1 MPQSIRQLTPNLW
14 VAQSEL
20 YLTNSGIFLSGEQA
34 CLIDPAVFPHEIEAI
49 ARFVAKQKAVPQ
61 TIVLTHSHWDHILAP
76 KHLPGI
82 KTIAHTNYLAETSG
96 ENGLRIRRQV
106 EQWAAHSG
114 VECKEPFVIPNPD
127 EIFADTLEVTVGN
140 QTLNLIHAPGHA
152 ADQLVVYH
160 QCQGVLW
167 AGDMLSDLEIP
178 YCHHL
183 ALYEQTLKRLASLD
197 VRVLIPGHGHATTD
211 AEEIRFRFAHDR
223 AYLAGLREGV
233 EKAVD
238 EGKTIAETVEM
249 CSKMSYR
256 HPETNREAH
265 EKNVESAYVE
275 MGGTVDGSKLGW
287 DRLGDE
293 AT

>member
-20 YLTNSGIFLSGEQA
+20 YFTNSGIFLSGEQA
-34 CLIDPAVFPHEIEAI
+34 CLIDPALFPHEIETI
-49 ARFVAKQKAVPQ
+49 ARFAAQQKAVPQ

-76 KHLPGI
+76 QHLVGI
-82 KTIAHTNYLAETSG
+82 KTIAHANYLAETLG

-114 VECKEPFVIPNPD
+114 VERKEPFVIPNPD
-127 EIFADTLEVTVGN
+127 EMFDDTLQVTVGG

-152 ADQLVVYH
+152 ADQLVVYYP
-160 QCQGVLW
+160 CQGVLW

-178 YCHHL
+178 YVCHHL
-183 ALYEQTLKRLASLD
+183 VSYEQTLKRLANLD
-197 VRVLIPGHGHATTD
+197 VRVLIPGHGHATTH
-211 AEEIRFRFAHDR
+211 AEEIRSRFAQDR

-233 EKAVD
+233 EKAID
-238 EGKTIAETVEM
+238 EGKTRAETVEV
-249 CSKMSYR
+249 CSKMSYQ

-265 EKNVESAYVE
+265 EKNVESAYLE
-275 MGGTVDGSKLGW
+275 MGGTADAAKVGW
-287 DRLGDE
+287 DRPVR
-293 AT
+293 